1 LSKNLWKQKQLGI
14 QLKKIFLPPTIISM
28 EISKKRHLAKT
39 FTWRLTATLT
49 TMVIAW
55 LVSGDPLTGLTVGG
69 IEFFVKMPIYYF
81 HERVWYRSNFGLN
94 GRSKRE

>member
-1 LSKNLWKQKQLGI
+1 MKS
-14 QLKKIFLPPTIISM
+14 
-28 EISKKRHLAKT
+28 SKKRHLAKT

-55 LVSGDPLTGLTVGG
+55 LVSCDPLTGITVGG

-81 HERVWYRSNFGLN
+81 HERIWYKSNFGLN
-94 GRSKRE
+94 GRSKGE

>member
-1 LSKNLWKQKQLGI
+1 
-14 QLKKIFLPPTIISM
+14 M

-81 HERVWYRSNFGLN
+81 HERVWFKSNFGLEPGILFVVQFFLSLYSVSLPSSLKIGILVFN
-94 GRSKRE
+94 K

>member
-1 LSKNLWKQKQLGI
+1 
-14 QLKKIFLPPTIISM
+14 M

-55 LVSGDPLTGLTVGG
+55 LVSGDPLTGLTVWG
-69 IEFFVKMPIYYF
+69 IEFFIKMPIYYL
-81 HERVWYRSNFGLN
+81 HERAWYRSNFGLN
-94 GRSKRE
+94 ERTK

>member
-1 LSKNLWKQKQLGI
+1 
-14 QLKKIFLPPTIISM
+14 M

-55 LVSGDPLTGLTVGG
+55 LVSGDPLTAVTVGG

-81 HERVWYRSNFGLN
+81 HERIWYRSNFGLY
-94 GRSKRE
+94 GRSKGE